1 MFHWWS
7 HFKWESHAFKKASQ
21 NVKMPRKWQIIQRNH
36 QVWWVV
42 VIFFWLSYRQNRHL
56 YININSGDDICIKD
70 VEKKTFTI
78 FSVFSWLCSSMFL
91 AKMSE
96 IFNFA
101 SDTQTNAPLLEQSVN
116 DIIHH
121 VLTCDYIE
129 ITLFKRKRKPSVQFF
144 TRFLFFIKPF
154 YL

>member
-1 MFHWWS
+1 
-7 HFKWESHAFKKASQ
+7 
-21 NVKMPRKWQIIQRNH
+21 MPRKWQIIQRNH

-42 VIFFWLSYRQNRHL
+42 VICFWRSYRQNRHL

-70 VEKKTFTI
+70 VEKKKTFTI

-121 VLTCDYIE
+121 MLTCDCIE
-129 ITLFKRKRKPSVQFF
+129 ITLFKRKRKPSVQFL
-144 TRFLFFIKPF
+144 TRFFFFFLIKPF